1 MSQIKF
7 LDLSRL
13 RCKKGYRNWRIRMW
27 DGRSWKTKQQQ
38 KKPLK
43 REQKKKQKT
52 PHTKV
57 DAIHVDFGKLH
68 GVEVEF
74 RAPLIRLASSIRG
87 VIVLLLSFL
96 CFLRGGRLTI

>member
-1 MSQIKF
+1 LQER
-7 LDLSRL
+7 LSKL
-13 RCKKGYRNWRIRMW
+13 EDKNVGWKVLENKATTKKAPQEG
-27 DGRSWKTKQQQ
+27 T
-38 KKPLK
+38 
-43 REQKKKQKT
+43 KKKQKT